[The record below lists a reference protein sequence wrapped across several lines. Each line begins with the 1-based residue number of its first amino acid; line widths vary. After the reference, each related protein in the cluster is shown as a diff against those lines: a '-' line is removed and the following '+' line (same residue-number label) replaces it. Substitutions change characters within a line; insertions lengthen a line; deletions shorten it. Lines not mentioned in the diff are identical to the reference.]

1 MYYYLYKISC
11 LIPDKPYYYIGIHK
25 TKNLNDGYF
34 GSGIKLLACIKGL
47 GRKNFKKE
55 ILQFCSNYTELLK
68 LEKEIVGTL
77 YETDP
82 WCLNLM
88 EGGQSG
94 IMSEE
99 AKKKISEKAKLRPH
113 PPLTEEHK
121 RKISEGNRGKII
133 PLEVRRKL
141 SESKKGKPQPKRG
154 PMSEEHKRKLSESK
168 KKNFKGFTEEHRK
181 KISEKKRQRDIE
193 VGMSEETRQKISKAL
208 TGRVITPEWRK
219 RMSEAAKKRP
229 YHALTEEHK
238 KHISE
243 SLMNHVSLNKGRH
256 IEQPRGVCPYCGL
269 EASLGNLK
277 RWHGENCR
285 MK

>member
-1 MYYYLYKISC
+1 MFYYLYKISC
-11 LIPDKPYYYIGIHK
+11 LLPDKPYYYIGIHK
-25 TKNLNDGYF
+25 TKKLEDGYF
-34 GSGIKLLACIKGL
+34 GSGTKLLACIKGL

-55 ILQFCSNYTELLK
+55 ILQFCSNYSDLLK

-99 AKKKISEKAKLRPH
+99 AKRKISEKAKLRPH
-113 PPLTEEHK
+113 LPLSEEHK
-121 RKISEGNRGKII
+121 KHISEGNKGKIVS
-133 PLEVRRKL
+133 PETRQKL
-141 SESKKGKPQPKRG
+141 SKSKKGKPGKKRG
-154 PMSEEHKRKLSESK
+154 PMSEEHKRKISESK

-193 VGMSEETRQKISKAL
+193 IGVSEETRQKISKTL
-208 TGRVITPEWRK
+208 TGRVVTPEWRRK
-219 RMSEAAKKRP
+219 ISEAAKKRV
-229 YHALTEEHK
+229 YHTLTEEHK

-243 SLMNHVSLNKGRH
+243 SLMGHVSLTKGKH
-256 IEQPRGVCPYCGL
+256 VKQPRGICPYCGL
-269 EASLGNLK
+269 ETTLGNLK
-277 RWHGENCR
+277 RWHGENCK